1 MNDLGQYYEQLV
13 GATITRFDLVED
25 EYALDPFPV
34 YLMKLQDGT
43 KVQVDVSR
51 DEEGNGGGFLF
62 IAPALSEVK
71 DETK

>member
-43 KVQVDVSR
+43 MVQVDVSC

-62 IAPALSEVK
+62 IQECK
-71 DETK
+71 K